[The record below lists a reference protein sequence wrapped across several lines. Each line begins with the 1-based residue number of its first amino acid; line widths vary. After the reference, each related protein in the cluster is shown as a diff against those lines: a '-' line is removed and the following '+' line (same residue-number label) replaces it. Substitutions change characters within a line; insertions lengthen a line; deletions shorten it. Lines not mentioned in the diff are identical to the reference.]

1 MIPNLNFYDIYGYL
15 IPGLTLAIVLRLPY
29 GLITGSWPES
39 SWTSALIAVVIGY
52 VLGHLV
58 QILARNALPST
69 TMDDRYPSEAL
80 LDQDD
85 KTFSVALK
93 DRLRTR
99 IRELSGVDVRTDLT
113 KSGVTDDVKA
123 QRADGFRYC
132 RDALLSSKNLSYAE
146 QMQGMYTLLNGLTIA
161 FALGAPFALGW
172 TVSTGRFQV
181 SALFIVALGLL
192 PTAATA
198 VIGLGKTDAT
208 PTDRARLM
216 LVFLMIAVFGAGYLM
231 GAGKVST
238 PAHRVSL
245 GAMTLVYTFAA
256 CSCYSAYKYFT
267 IMYAQ
272 TVYRAFNLYE
282 KPEKKSQAAQ
292 SGVWPHGCW

>member
-29 GLITGSWPES
+29 GLITGRWPES
-39 SWTSALIAVVIGY
+39 SWTSALIAVVIDY

-58 QILARNALPST
+58 QILARNALPSE
-69 TMDDRYPSEAL
+69 TMDGRYPSEAL

-85 KTFSVALK
+85 KTLSVALK
-93 DRLRTR
+93 ERLRTR
-99 IRELSGVDVRTDLT
+99 IRELSEVDVRTDLT

-123 QRADGFRYC
+123 QRDDGFRYC

-146 QMQGMYTLLNGLTIA
+146 QMQGMYTLMDGLTIA
-161 FALGAPFALGW
+161 FALGASFALGW
-172 TVSTGRFQV
+172 SV
-181 SALFIVALGLL
+181 SADSFQSMALLIVAVGLL
-192 PTAATA
+192 ATA
-198 VIGLGKTDAT
+198 VIAIVWSLRDKRIPAKQ
-208 PTDRARLM
+208 ARWM
-216 LVFLMIAVFGAGYLM
+216 LVSLMIAIMGAGYLM
-231 GAGKVST
+231 GGGKVST

-245 GAMTLVYTFAA
+245 GAMMLVYTFAA

-267 IMYAQ
+267 KVYAQ

-282 KPEKKSQAAQ
+282 KPEKKL
-292 SGVWPHGCW
+292 

>member
-39 SWTSALIAVVIGY
+39 SWASALIAVVIGY
-52 VLGHLV
+52 VLGHLI
-58 QILARNALPST
+58 QILARNALPSK
-69 TMDDRYPSEAL
+69 TMDGRYPSEAL

-93 DRLRTR
+93 ERLQTR
-99 IRELSGVDVRTDLT
+99 IRELSGVDVRTDLAN
-113 KSGVTDDVKA
+113 SDVIDDVKA
-123 QRADGFRYC
+123 QRADGFLYC

-146 QMQGMYTLLNGLTIA
+146 QMQGMYTLMDGLTIA
-161 FALGAPFALGW
+161 FTLGAPFSFGW
-172 TVSTGRFQV
+172 SVSTGRFQV

-192 PTAATA
+192 PMAVAAA
-198 VIGLGKTDAT
+198 VGLGKTDLT
-208 PTDRARLM
+208 PTERARLM
-216 LVFLMIAVFGAGYLM
+216 LVFLMIALFGAGYLM
-231 GAGKVST
+231 GGGKVST

-256 CSCYSAYKYFT
+256 SSCYSAYKYFT

-272 TVYRAFNLYE
+272 TVYRAFSLYE
-282 KPEKKSQAAQ
+282 TPEKKS
-292 SGVWPHGCW
+292 

>member
-29 GLITGSWPES
+29 GLITGDWPES

-58 QILARNALPST
+58 QILARNALPSK
-69 TMDDRYPSEAL
+69 TMDGRYPSEAL

-85 KTFSVALK
+85 TTFSGVLK
-93 DRLRTR
+93 ERLRTR
-99 IRELSGVDVRTDLT
+99 IKELSGVDVRTDLT
-113 KSGVTDDVKA
+113 KAAVTDDVKT
-123 QRADGFRYC
+123 QRADGFLSC

-146 QMQGMYTLLNGLTIA
+146 QMQGMYTLMDGLTIA
-161 FALGAPFALGW
+161 FMLGAPFALGW

-192 PTAATA
+192 PTAVTA
-198 VIGLGKTDAT
+198 AVALGKTDAT
-208 PTDRARLM
+208 PTDRARVM
-216 LVFLMIAVFGAGYLM
+216 LVFLMIALFGAGYLM
-231 GAGKVST
+231 GGGKVST
-238 PAHRVSL
+238 SAHRVSL
-245 GAMTLVYTFAA
+245 GAMMLVYTFAA
-256 CSCYSAYKYFT
+256 SSCYSAYKYFT
-267 IMYAQ
+267 KTYAQ

-282 KPEKKSQAAQ
+282 KPEKK
-292 SGVWPHGCW
+292 